1 MSKKLIL
8 IVGLSGSGKSTVSN
22 FIKKR
27 FNADV
32 FLSGDIVRDETKRRG
47 LSYTPENDSKIAH
60 WFNLKGRENLLV
72 KRMLFKAEKSKKN
85 LIVLE
90 GFRSDQDLK
99 YIKEMSKTKPFVI
112 AIKAPFNVRAR
123 RLLKR
128 KKRFDEDPI
137 KYLRF
142 RDKEEKGHG
151 VIKLMKKADYTIDNS
166 KLNKKQTNERAN
178 RIMKEILS
186 SS

>member
-1 MSKKLIL
+1 MPKKLIL
-8 IVGLSGSGKSTVSN
+8 IVGLAGSGKSTVSN

-60 WFNLKGRENLLV
+60 WFNLKGREKLLV
-72 KRMLFKAEKSKKN
+72 KRILFKAEKSKKN
-85 LIVLE
+85 LVVLE
-90 GFRSDQDLK
+90 GHRSDQDLK
-99 YIKEMSKTKPFVI
+99 YLKEISKSRPFVI
-112 AIKAPFNVRAR
+112 AIKTPFNVRAK

-128 KKRFDEDPI
+128 KKRFGEDTI

-166 KLNKKQTNERAN
+166 KLNKRQTNKKIEK
-178 RIMKEILS
+178 IMKEILTK
-186 SS
+186 

>member
-8 IVGLSGSGKSTVSN
+8 IVGLSGSGKSTVSD

-27 FNADV
+27 FDADV

-60 WFNLKGRENLLV
+60 WFNLKGRERLLV

-85 LIVLE
+85 LVVLE

-99 YIKEMSKTKPFVI
+99 YMKEISKSRSFVI
-112 AIKAPFNVRAR
+112 VIKAPFNVRAK

-128 KKRFDEDPI
+128 KKRFGEDII

-151 VIKLMKKADYTIDNS
+151 VIKLMKKADCTIDNS
-166 KLNKKQTNERAN
+166 KLNKRQTNEKIEK
-178 RIMKEILS
+178 IMKEILTK
-186 SS
+186 

>member
-1 MSKKLIL
+1 MSQKLVL

-60 WFNLKGRENLLV
+60 WFNLKNREKLLV
-72 KRMLFKAEKSKKN
+72 KRMLSKARKSKKN
-85 LIVLE
+85 IVVLE

-99 YIKEMSKTKPFVI
+99 YLEEMSKTKPFVI
-112 AIKAPFNVRAR
+112 AIKASFNVRAR

-128 KKRFDEDPI
+128 KKRFGEDTI

-151 VIKLMKKADYTIDNS
+151 VIKLMKKADFAIDNS
-166 KLNKKQTNERAN
+166 RLNKKQTNDKVFNA
-178 RIMKEILS
+178 MKEILKRF
-186 SS
+186 